1 MLAIAML
8 CLFSVGA
15 TAQARIVTGVVKDAF
30 GEVVAGATVVAKGTT
45 NSASTDVDGRYS
57 INVPEGVNVLEVS
70 FLGMKTVTVSAA
82 GSIADVTLEEDALHL
97 DEVVAIGYGTVKK
110 SDLTGA
116 VASVN
121 SDRLTAI
128 GATSV
133 MSALQGAT
141 PGVDI
146 LSNSARPGGGFSIQI
161 RGQNSMNAGSPLYV
175 VDGIVVEDID
185 FLSPSDIEQ
194 LDVLKDASSTAIYGS
209 RGSNGVVIIK
219 TKGASEASTKLTV
232 SYDGYYGVRKL
243 ARTPDFMDGR
253 ELADYRTSM
262 YYSWNGSAGRY
273 ELSDA
278 NKALVLQNSKTINTA
293 LYNQEY
299 TDWLGLATDDGS
311 QQSHAVNISGSS
323 KDMLYSIG
331 MGYQNEKGNFML
343 EEMERYTM
351 RASVSHKASKYFSSG
366 ASLNLSHSLVNTGST
381 SGYLSLFRVAP
392 FFNAYD
398 ENGEYVKQ
406 PGTAASIQGG
416 GNFTSSG
423 NPLIEIESG
432 SNETKR
438 FNVMGSIFAELTP
451 LAGLSIKTTFSP
463 RLNQRR
469 AGQYHAK
476 TADPDQSM
484 DRARTE
490 HRTRFDWTWDNVVS
504 YSRTFAEIHALNVT
518 LINSV
523 YKTQEELLG
532 IGAQNFPY
540 NAEWYNIFN
549 GTLRATDNAAS
560 YSQIS
565 MLSYAAR
572 VNYDY
577 AGKYL
582 VTGTVRYDGS
592 SKLANKWTTFPSVA
606 VAWRIAEENFMK
618 DVKWLSNLK
627 LRASLGYSGNNN
639 GVNAYGTQQAPN
651 TGSQSYYDFDGSV
664 VSGYAVGAPV
674 NPLLT
679 WEKTREVDFGLD
691 FGFFGG
697 RISGVIDFYD
707 KLSDGLL
714 MKRTLAVESGVTS
727 MTDNIG
733 SVNNRGIEIGLST
746 INVKTSDW
754 EWRTSFTFAR
764 NQNAIRS
771 LYGKEEDVPG
781 EAYFIGQP
789 ISAIYGYKTDGV
801 YSQAE
806 WAAATPE
813 QRTKMDILNPGAP
826 KIVDIDNNGT
836 INTDDRAILG
846 KSNPDWTGSISSTLK
861 YKGFDFSFNIYARQG
876 VMVSDWFSGEF
887 VGASLTDRGRPKV
900 NFDYYIPEG
909 APRIDWSNFSI
920 DENGQP
926 WVTWTTST
934 ENAGAKYPIGTA
946 SLKGGH
952 YESTVNNNGTVKTV
966 SNGTLQDASFVKVRN
981 ITLGYTVPQK
991 WIGKIKFSQARIYL
1005 NVLNPFTFT
1014 DYVGYDPEYATF
1026 EANDGNGLSSIVYQ
1040 LGVNLKF

>member
-1 MLAIAML
+1 MVATLLTSAVSLWAQNLKI
-8 CLFSVGA
+8 SGTVRNSNNEVVVGA
-15 TAQARIVTGVVKDAF
+15 SVVLKGSTTGV
-30 GEVVAGATVVAKGTT
+30 T
-45 NSASTDVDGRYS
+45 TDVNGGYT
-57 INVPEGVNVLEVS
+57 INAPADATLVFS
-70 FLGMKTVTVSAA
+70 FLGLATVEEVV
-82 GSIADVTLEEDALHL
+82 GGRGRIDVTLEENAQHL
-97 DEVVAIGYGTVKK
+97 EEVVAIGYGTVKK
-110 SDLTGA
+110 SDLTGS

-141 PGVDI
+141 SGVDI
-146 LSNSARPGGGFSIQI
+146 LANSARPGGGFSIQI

-185 FLSPSDIEQ
+185 FLSPADIEQ

-209 RGSNGVVIIK
+209 RGSNGVVIVK

-232 SYDGYYGVRKL
+232 SYDGYYGVREL
-243 ARTPDFMDGR
+243 ARVPDFMDGR

-262 YYSWNGSAGRY
+262 YYSWNASKGQY
-273 ELSDA
+273 ELKDA
-278 NKALVLQNSKTINTA
+278 DKEAILRSSKIINTA
-293 LYNQEY
+293 LYTQEY

-311 QQSHAVNISGSS
+311 QQSHSVNISGSG
-323 KDMLYSIG
+323 KDIVYNIG
-331 MGYQNEKGNFML
+331 IGYQNEKGNFML
-343 EEMERYTM
+343 EEMDRYTL
-351 RASVSHKASKYFSSG
+351 RTSVSHKANKYFSSG
-366 ASLNLSHSLVNTGST
+366 AQLNLSYSLVN
-381 SGYLSLFRVAP
+381 SGAENGYVSLFRMAP
-392 FFNAYD
+392 FFRSYD

-406 PGTAASIQGG
+406 PGTAAGIQGTQ
-416 GNFTSSG
+416 NFTSSG
-423 NPLIEIESG
+423 NPLLEIAGG

-438 FNVMGSIFAELTP
+438 FNIMGSIFAEFTP
-451 LAGLSIKTTFSP
+451 VAGLSVKTTFSP
-463 RLNQRR
+463 HLNQRR
-469 AGQYHAK
+469 AGEYQAK
-476 TADPDQSM
+476 TPDKS
-484 DRARTE
+484 DDIARTE

-504 YSRTFAEIHALNVT
+504 YGHTFAEVHTLNVT

-532 IGAQNFPY
+532 VGAMNFPY
-540 NAEWYNIFN
+540 DAGWYNIFN
-549 GTLRATDNAAS
+549 GTLRASDNAAT
-560 YSQIS
+560 YSQVS

-592 SKLANKWTTFPSVA
+592 SKLANKWTTFPSAA
-606 VAWRIAEENFMK
+606 VAWRIIEEDFMK
-618 DVKWLSNLK
+618 DIEWLSNLK

-639 GVNAYGTQQAPN
+639 GVNAYGTQQTPN
-651 TGSQSYYDFDGSV
+651 TGSQSYYDFGGSM

-679 WEKTREVDFGLD
+679 WEKTRELDFGVDFGFL
-691 FGFFGG
+691 GG

-714 MKRTLAVESGVTS
+714 MKRTLAIESGVTS

-733 SVNNRGIEIGLST
+733 SVNNRGVEVGLSS
-746 INVKTSDW
+746 INVKTGDW
-754 EWRTSFTFAR
+754 EWRTSITFAR

-771 LYGKEEDVPG
+771 VYGKEEDVPG

-789 ISAIYGYKTDGV
+789 IGVIYGYKTNGV
-801 YSQAE
+801 YSQSE
-806 WAAATPE
+806 WAAATSE
-813 QRTKMDILNPGAP
+813 QRKKMDIPNPGAP
-826 KIVDIDNNGT
+826 KIVDMDNNGE
-836 INTDDRAILG
+836 INTDDRTILG

-861 YKGFDFSFNIYARQG
+861 YRGFDFSFNIYARQG

-887 VGASLTDRGRPKV
+887 VGAALTDRGRTKV
-900 NFDYYIPEG
+900 NFDYYVPEG
-909 APRIDWSNFSI
+909 VPRIDWNNFSI

-934 ENAGAKYPIGTA
+934 ENADAKYPIGTA

-952 YESTVNNNGTVKTV
+952 YVSIVNNNGTVKSV
-966 SNGTLQDASFVKVRN
+966 SNGTLQDVSFVKVRN
-981 ITLGYTVPQK
+981 ITIGYTVPQQWVRK
-991 WIGKIKFSQARIYL
+991 VKFSQARVYL

>member
-1 MLAIAML
+1 M
-8 CLFSVGA
+8 SA
-15 TAQARIVTGVVKDAF
+15 TAQARIVTGVVKDAS
-30 GEVVAGATVVAKGTT
+30 GEAVVGATVVAKGTT

-57 INVPEGVNVLEVS
+57 ISVPEGSEALVVS
-70 FLGMKTVTVSAA
+70 FLGMKTATASIA
-82 GSIADVTLEEDALHL
+82 GSVVDVTLEEDALHL
-97 DEVVAIGYGTVKK
+97 EEVVAIGYGTVKK

-116 VASVN
+116 VSSVN

-128 GATSV
+128 GSTSV

-146 LSNSARPGGGFSIQI
+146 LASSARPGGGFSIQI

-175 VDGIVVEDID
+175 VDGIVVDDID

-219 TKGASEASTKLTV
+219 TKGASEGATKLTV

-243 ARTPDFMDGR
+243 ARVPDFMDGR

-262 YYSWNGSAGRY
+262 YYTWNSSAGKY

-278 NKALVLQNSKTINTA
+278 NKALVLQNSKIINTA

-299 TDWLGLATDDGS
+299 TDWLDLATDDGS
-311 QQSHAVNISGSS
+311 QQSHSVNISGSS
-323 KDMLYSIG
+323 KDVVYNIG
-331 MGYQNEKGNFML
+331 MGYQNEQGNFMR

-351 RASVSHKASKYFSSG
+351 RASVSHKANKYFSSG
-366 ASLNLSHSLVNTGST
+366 ANLNLSHTLVNGGSVN
-381 SGYLSLFRVAP
+381 GYLSLFRMAP
-392 FFNAYD
+392 FFKAYD
-398 ENGEYVKQ
+398 ENGEYIQQ
-406 PGTAASIQGG
+406 PGTAASLQGG

-432 SNETKR
+432 STETKR
-438 FNVMGSIFAELTP
+438 FNVMGSLFAELTP
-451 LAGLSIKTTFSP
+451 AAGLSIKTTFSP

-469 AGQYHAK
+469 VGQYHGK
-476 TADPDQSM
+476 TADPDYSSST
-484 DRARTE
+484 ARTE
-490 HRTRFDWTWDNVVS
+490 HRTRLDWTWDNVIS
-504 YSRTFAEIHALNVT
+504 YGHTFADVHTLNVT

-532 IGAQNFPY
+532 VGATNFPY
-540 NAEWYNIFN
+540 DAEWYNIFN
-549 GTLRATDNAAS
+549 GTLRASDNAAS
-560 YSQIS
+560 YSQVN

-592 SKLANKWTTFPSVA
+592 SKLANKWTTFPSAA
-606 VAWRIAEENFMK
+606 VAWRITEENFMK
-618 DVKWLSNLK
+618 EAEWLSNLK

-639 GVNAYGTQQAPN
+639 GVNAYGTQQTPN
-651 TGSQSYYDFDGSV
+651 TGSQTYYDFDGNM

-679 WEKTREVDFGLD
+679 WEKTRELDLGLD
-691 FGFFGG
+691 VAFLGG

-707 KLSDGLL
+707 KLSNDLL
-714 MKRTLAVESGVTS
+714 MKRTLAVESGVVS

-746 INVKTSDW
+746 VNVKTSDW
-754 EWRTSFTFAR
+754 EWRTSFTFAH
-764 NQNAIRS
+764 NKNAIRS
-771 LYGKEEDVPG
+771 VYGKEEDVPG
-781 EAYFIGQP
+781 EAYIIGQP
-789 ISAIYGYKTDGV
+789 ISIIYGYETNGV
-801 YSQAE
+801 YNYSE

-813 QRTKMDILNPGAP
+813 QRSSMDIANPGAP
-826 KIVDIDNNGT
+826 KIVDIDKNGT
-836 INTDDRAILG
+836 IDTYDRTILG

-876 VMVSDWFSGEF
+876 VMVSDWFSSEF

-909 APRIDWSNFSI
+909 APRIDWSNFSV
-920 DENGQP
+920 DADGQP

-934 ENAGAKYPIGTA
+934 EHASASYPIGTA

-952 YESTVNNNGTVKTV
+952 YESIVNNNGTVRTV
-966 SNGTLQDASFVKVRN
+966 SNGTLQDASFVKIRN
-981 ITLGYTVPQK
+981 ITLGYTFPQK

-1014 DYVGYDPEYATF
+1014 DYVGYDPEYAII
-1026 EANDGNGLSSIVYQ
+1026 EANNGNGLSSIVYQ